1 MKKIL
6 FICGSV
12 NQTSMMHRIS
22 EHLNNNYECWFSP
35 YYADGFIDY
44 LTKKGY
50 LDFSILGGEFRKK
63 TEEYLTINFLKKDY
77 KGNKHNYDLV
87 VTCSDLIIQDNIKGK
102 KIILVQEGMTDPK
115 NIFYYTAKYLG
126 LPRYLASTSTTGLSN
141 RYDYFCVAS
150 EGYKKMFVK
159 NGCKPEK
166 IIVSGIPNFD
176 YCQKY
181 TNNNFPYKDYVLVC
195 TSDSRETF
203 KYENRKKFI
212 VNALKIADGKL
223 LIFKL
228 HPNEKPERAVKEI
241 KKYAPGSIVFTE
253 GNTNEMIA
261 NCNTLI
267 TKYSSVVYIGLAL
280 GKKVFS
286 DFNINKLK
294 SLIPQQ
300 NNGASSYRISRYCE
314 HLIEGCAVKDY
325 VYENRFTIP
334 IPEY

>member
-22 EHLNNNYECWFSP
+22 KHLNRNYECWFSP
-35 YYADGFIDY
+35 YYADGIVDY
-44 LTKKGY
+44 LAKKNC
-50 LDFSILGGEFRKK
+50 LNFSILGGEFRKK
-63 TEEYLTINFLKKDY
+63 TEEYLTVNFLKKDY
-77 KGNKHNYDLV
+77 RGNKNSYDLV
-87 VTCSDLIIQDNIKGK
+87 LTCSDLIIPNNVKGK

-141 RYDYFCVAS
+141 KYDFFCVAS

-166 IIVSGIPNFD
+166 VIVTGIPNFD
-176 YCQKY
+176 CCQKY

-212 VNALKIADGKL
+212 KKAEKIANGRL

-228 HPNEKPERAVKEI
+228 HPNEKLERAIKEI

-286 DFNINKLK
+286 DFNIDKLK

-314 HLIEGCAVKDY
+314 YLIEGHTVKDY
-325 VYENRFTIP
+325 VYKDSFAIP
-334 IPEY
+334 VPEY